1 MKISNIYAVYFSPVG
16 STGDITGYV
25 AARAAAYL
33 TVACVKKPEVRTID
47 FTLPENRKEKIVFGR
62 EDLVIFGTPTYAGR
76 IPNKALPFVK
86 ELFFGQGT
94 PVVCVAT
101 FGNRNYDE
109 VLKEQTTVL
118 RENGF
123 IPVAAGAFG
132 ASHVMSDGI
141 SPVKRPDAEDLS
153 MAADLAVKAVQKL
166 MAAPKDVEG
175 RDLADELGAL
185 DLGEPGPYYVP
196 LGEDGQPV
204 KFLKAKPLTDT
215 EKCDGCGIC
224 AAKCPMGSIDKE
236 DVTNVPGICIK
247 CQSCVR
253 RCPNEAKYFDD
264 ESMLS
269 HIRMLEE
276 ECSKR
281 RAPSEIFY

>member
-1 MKISNIYAVYFSPVG
+1 MEIKNIYAVYFSPAE
-16 STGDITGYV
+16 STGTIV
-25 AARAAAYL
+25 RAAAEEAAALLEKEYGR
-33 TVACVKKPEVRTID
+33 EVPVSELD
-47 FTLPENRKEKIVFGR
+47 FTLPAAREKIGKKSFAAD
-62 EDLVIFGTPTYAGR
+62 DLVFFGTPTYAGR

-166 MAAPKDVEG
+166 MA
-175 RDLADELGAL
+175 DELGAL

-204 KFLKAKPLTDT
+204 KFLKAKPVTDT

-247 CQSCVR
+247 CQSCIR